1 MTRDEYLQIL
11 RDNLTTMTDDEK
23 DDVIRYYLEYFSDS
37 GDEWAAAGS
46 HPGGCPDRKS
56 VV

>member
-37 GDEWAAAGS
+37 GDACGETVQRERS
-46 HPGGCPDRKS
+46 TE
-56 VV
+56 